1 MLVGAGTVLTQ
12 DQADDAVSAGA
23 EFIVTP
29 GFNPE
34 TVKYVLP
41 RRVFHNAGTATPARW
56 NRR

>member
-29 GFNPE
+29 GFNLE

-41 RRVFHNAGTATPARW
+41 AACHNAGTATPARW